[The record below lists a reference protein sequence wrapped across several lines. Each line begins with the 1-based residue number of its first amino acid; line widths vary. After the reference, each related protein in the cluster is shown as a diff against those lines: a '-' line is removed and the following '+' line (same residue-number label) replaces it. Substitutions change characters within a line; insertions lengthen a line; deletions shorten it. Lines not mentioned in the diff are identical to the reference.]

1 MDCLLIDH
9 FYLKAPRFSDVCD
22 CSLDKS
28 VVDEAVRHFN
38 EHNHYENVFRLLHH
52 IGYLAPDSK
61 YTIRFNL
68 VQNTVFFELN
78 LTKMFKEHPELK
90 DGLKNL
96 FKGEELEYW
105 ERLIRIVEKE

>member
-1 MDCLLIDH
+1 MDH
-9 FYLKAPRFSDVCD
+9 FYLKAPRFSDVCN

-38 EHNHYENVFRLLHH
+38 EHNHYENVYRMLYHY
-52 IGYLAPDSK
+52 GYLSPDSK
-61 YTIRFNL
+61 YTLKFNL
-68 VQNTVFFELN
+68 VDGTVFFKLN

-96 FKGEELEYW
+96 FKGEGLKFW
-105 ERLIRIVEKE
+105 KRLIEIDEKD